1 MEFLILV
8 GIVIAVCI
16 VVGIVY
22 AIASGIRDGNEKE
35 RARRE
40 LFGAGTP
47 SPDYKPQFTAEKIL
61 SIDYKSMKLRP
72 ELYPDCMCID
82 FREMISVTLLDDRSY
97 YTTTKNHGAAVN
109 TLLGGALAGE
119 VGALAGATSGTQ
131 VTTSHSTLN
140 GWTLVI
146 CTRILHHKRLEI
158 PFRAGGNVTITKNGK
173 TEVLPAAKAAERLR
187 FELEELQEIII
198 DESSY
203 DVTEIR
209 KYKRLYDEG
218 ILTDEEF
225 TAKKKKILGI

>member
-1 MEFLILV
+1 MEFLILF

-35 RARRE
+35 RAHRE

-72 ELYPDCMCID
+72 ELYPDCMCIN

-119 VGALAGATSGTQ
+119 VGALAGAMSGTQ

-146 CTRILHHKRLEI
+146 CTHILHHKRLEI

-173 TEVLPAAKAAERLR
+173 SEVLPAAKAAERLR
-187 FELEELQEIII
+187 FELEELQEMII

-218 ILTDEEF
+218 ILTEEEF